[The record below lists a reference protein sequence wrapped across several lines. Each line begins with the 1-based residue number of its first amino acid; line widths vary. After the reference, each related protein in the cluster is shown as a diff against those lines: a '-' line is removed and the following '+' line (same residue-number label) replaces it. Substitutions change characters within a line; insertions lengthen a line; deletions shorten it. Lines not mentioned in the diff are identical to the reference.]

1 MLQVP
6 LWAEYRLA
14 LKLYPVFNSRVNHL
28 NGSVALHIFGTGQG
42 TCPPGTFLKP
52 HLGDKALDP
61 PPSVSDSSGG
71 PSAPVPQRDA
81 QLASIRLTNAADSEP
96 ISLST
101 AFIPSITTYGTI
113 VAQTVTLVHLCL
125 QPVHG
130 AAELEVYNSQQA
142 LIPAQGQVI
151 TAIVPQQ
158 QAASAGRKLLR
169 QLLLFT
175 EPYRLQTS
183 VRISGGHL
191 VANKYMLS
199 YRHPLNAVAYFETSV
214 EFW

>member
-14 LKLYPVFNSRVNHL
+14 LKLYPVFNSGVNHL

-52 HLGDKALDP
+52 HLGEKALDP
-61 PPSVSDSSGG
+61 PPSVSDPSAG
-71 PSAPVPQRDA
+71 PDSAPVPQRDA

-101 AFIPSITTYGTI
+101 AFIPSMTAYGTI
-113 VAQTVTLVHLCL
+113 VAQTVSLVHLCL
-125 QPVHG
+125 QTMQG
-130 AAELEVYNSQQA
+130 TAEVEVYNSQQA

-169 QLLLFT
+169 QMLLIT
-175 EPYRLQTS
+175 EPYRLQTP
-183 VRISGGHL
+183 VRSSGLHR
-191 VANKYMLS
+191 VAHMLS
-199 YRHPLNAVAYFETSV
+199 YRHPLNAVAYFETSY